1 MALTRTRF
9 FQSNTFIAKIQDPIT
24 VINSESSQANTDIGF
39 VLNRN
44 GGISSNIAFYWNETG
59 NTFVLA
65 ATNNSGVLQA
75 DITPLYYSNLRV
87 GGLTTNT
94 LSVASA
100 LSVPGLTVT
109 GDATVTGNLT
119 VQGNTFSIG
128 TTDLVVQDSIVR
140 IHSFANGSPLLSNDG
155 RDIGIAL
162 NYYDTQNSYGFL
174 GRINS
179 SGYLEYYSRSSEG
192 AGNLI
197 SGAYGTIKTGEV
209 ILANATPSTNT
220 TSGALIV
227 GGGAGIAG
235 NLNVGGIG
243 SALTVY
249 GNITMFGQYLNT
261 DSTIYP
267 FFNANTVNYH
277 PTANIVNLSTGGR
290 LQATLGSG
298 LFSNQ
303 WMKLDSISNG
313 TYSLYTGLTTG
324 IFELLPNLTTGIV
337 SIGSTG
343 QGNAYVAF
351 TTNSISTNSGAL
363 TVAGGVGVLGNV
375 YADKYFAT
383 NGVYWAGNGAPFSSV
398 ATAGSIGDI
407 QYNTGT
413 NLGASTLRYDSGT
426 GNIVVNVATTSTSTT
441 TGALVVKGGLGVA
454 GNIFAG
460 GINGTIYGSL
470 FIGTT
475 DVNYNRS
482 SASQV
487 LSGVGIDGTAGT
499 ATNAINTQ
507 ITSNL
512 SSGTAYITFV
522 DKTSGNAAQQVNTA
536 LTYDPN
542 SGNLRTFAAFVN
554 TNINVAGN
562 TFTDRLYTT
571 NGLFWAGNGNVI
583 LTGGGS
589 GGGAFTASATAP
601 ASPNVG
607 DQWYDT
613 STDTLFQYI
622 NDGDSNQWVDIS
634 SPTLYTNNIV
644 TGTSLSITG
653 NGTIN
658 DTLTVGNVRTNGL
671 YWSAN
676 GNPITSGT
684 GGFPIDFGYVTDSV
698 SPAGFFDFG
707 AVP

>member
-24 VINSESSQANTDIGF
+24 VINSESALANVDIGF
-39 VLNRN
+39 VLNRS
-44 GGISSNIAFYWNETG
+44 GGINSNVAMYWNESG

-65 ATNNSGVLQA
+65 ATNDSGVTLSN
-75 DITPLYYSNLRV
+75 ITPLYYSNLRV
-87 GGLTTNT
+87 GSITTNT
-94 LSVASA
+94 LTTATT
-100 LSVPGLTVT
+100 LNVPGLLVS

-119 VQGNTFSIG
+119 VQGNTFSVG
-128 TTDLVVQDSIVR
+128 TTDLVVQDSIIR

-162 NYYDTQNSYGFL
+162 NFYDYQNAYDFL

-179 SGYLEYYSRSSEG
+179 SGYLEYLTRVTEG

-197 SGAYGTIKTGEV
+197 TGTYGVFKSGELK
-209 ILANATPSTNT
+209 LANTTPSINT
-220 TSGALIV
+220 STGALTV
-227 GGGAGIAG
+227 AGGAGITG

-243 SALTVY
+243 SALTVH
-249 GNITMFGQYLNT
+249 GNITMLGQYLNT
-261 DSTIYP
+261 GSTVYP
-267 FFNANTVNYH
+267 FFNADVINYH
-277 PTANIVNLSTGGR
+277 PSANVVSLSTSGQ
-290 LQATLGSG
+290 LQISLGSSA
-298 LFSNQ
+298 FSNQ
-303 WMKLDSISNG
+303 YMRLDSISNG

-324 IFELLPNLTTGIV
+324 IFEFLPNLTTGIV

-351 TTNSISTNSGAL
+351 TTNSVSTNSGAL

-375 YADKYFAT
+375 YADKFYAT
-383 NGVYWAGNGAPFSSV
+383 NGVFWSGNGAPFSSV
-398 ATAGSIGDI
+398 ATAGSAGDI

-413 NLGASTLRYDSGT
+413 NLGASSLWYDSVS
-426 GNIVVNVATTSTSTT
+426 GNIVVNVATTSSSTV
-441 TGALVVKGGLGVA
+441 TGALVVKGGMGVA

-470 FIGTT
+470 YIGTT
-475 DVNYNRS
+475 DINYNRS
-482 SASQV
+482 SAPQV

-507 ITSNL
+507 ITSNIN
-512 SSGTAYITFV
+512 SGTAYITFV
-522 DKTSGNAAQQVNTA
+522 NKTTGNAAQEVNTA

-542 SGNLRTFAAFVN
+542 SGNLRAYTAFVN
-554 TNINVAGN
+554 TNLTVAGN
-562 TFTDRLYTT
+562 TYTGRLYT
-571 NGLFWAGNGNVI
+571 NEGLFWSGNGNVI
-583 LTGGGS
+583 LTGGG
-589 GGGAFTASATAP
+589 GGGGSFTASATAP
-601 ASPNVG
+601 VSPNVG

-613 STDTLFQYI
+613 STDTLFEYI
-622 NDGDSNQWVDIS
+622 NDGDSDQWVDIS

-671 YWSAN
+671 YWAAN
-676 GNPITSGT
+676 GVPITNT
-684 GGFPIDFGYVTDSV
+684 LGGLPIDFGFVTDPV
-698 SPAGFFDFG
+698 ALNAYLDFG
-707 AVP
+707 SVP